1 MVVHKTQCANLLKK
15 EEEEEEEEAMI
26 VHKKPMCKF
35 VEKRRRG
42 RSHGNPQNTMS
53 KSVEEIAKS

>member
-15 EEEEEEEEAMI
+15 EEEEAMI

-35 VEKRRRG
+35 VEERRRG
-42 RSHGNPQNTMS
+42 RSYDSPQKTN
-53 KSVEEIAKS
+53 VQIC